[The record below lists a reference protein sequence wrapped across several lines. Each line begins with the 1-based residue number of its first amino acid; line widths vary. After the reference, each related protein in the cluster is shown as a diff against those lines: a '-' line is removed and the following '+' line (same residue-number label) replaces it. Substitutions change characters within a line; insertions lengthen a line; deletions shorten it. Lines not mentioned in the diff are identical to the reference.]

1 MVALTVKQKQNA
13 TQSRCQ
19 GTKRRRYSH
28 RLSGDAK
35 PRMCAGSCQQ
45 KIIKHQE
52 VGMLGKLKT
61 LPQ

>member
-1 MVALTVKQKQNA
+1 MVALTVKEGKNA
-13 TQSRCQ
+13 TQNRCQ

-28 RLSGDAK
+28 RLSGAAK
-35 PRMCAGSCQQ
+35 PSVCAGSCQQ

-52 VGMLGKLKT
+52 VGILAKLKT